1 MEGINLIDIPI
12 HILNFIITFAVLY
25 LLLYKPISIFLE
37 ARRERIANTLKEA
50 EEARKEAEQNLQESR
65 KELAGTAE
73 KARKLTHEA
82 IENAALSAEQ
92 VLDKAEEEAAAIIK
106 RTQEQMEA
114 KRQASLERAYTELV
128 SLAGELSTRII
139 SREVTIEDNRK
150 IADRFFSEVTKRYKE
165 AVAENNAEEKTQ

>member
-12 HILNFIITFAVLY
+12 YILNFIVTFAMLY
-25 LLLYKPISIFLE
+25 LLLYKPMSKFLQ
-37 ARRERIANTLKEA
+37 ARRERIANTVKEA
-50 EEARKEAEQNLQESR
+50 EEAQKEAEDNLQKSR

-73 KARKLTHEA
+73 KARELTHEA

-114 KRQASLERAYTELV
+114 KRQAALERAYTELV
-128 SLAGELSTRII
+128 SLSGELSTRII
-139 SREVTIEDNRK
+139 LREVTIEDNRK
-150 IADRFFSEVTKRYKE
+150 IADRFFSEVTERNKE
-165 AVAENNAEEKTQ
+165 AFAENNAEEKTQ